1 LPKFAERLKGNTGGV
16 RLAQRESAMATVTIE
31 VPDELSELVAQ
42 AGDRLPELLA
52 QSLKEPAL
60 PTHVYRYV
68 LDFLASRP
76 TPEQVATFGPT
87 PEMADRLRTL
97 LGRESDG
104 EITMAEKAE
113 LDEYERLE
121 HLMVMIKSGNLQHL
135 IGAQGS

>member
-1 LPKFAERLKGNTGGV
+1 
-16 RLAQRESAMATVTIE
+16 MATVTIE
-31 VPDELSELVAQ
+31 VPDELSELVEQ

-52 QSLKEPAL
+52 RSLKEPPM

-87 PEMADRLRTL
+87 AEMVDRLRTL
-97 LGRESDG
+97 LGRESNG
-104 EITMAEKAE
+104 EITPAEKAE

-121 HLMVMIKSGNLQHL
+121 HLMVMIKSGNLLHL
-135 IGAQGS
+135 TGGHGL